1 MPFSRLENLNFARL
15 SCIIFGP
22 LTDVLRSVLE
32 KEISPPSLSKRVNEY
47 LATLQGTKR
56 YVITNYQKTLISEG
70 DYSKFDITLLYYLC
84 RNVCAIP
91 PHTNQWG
98 NRPSPEDRSV
108 PANIERIRL
117 IRNEY
122 AHTSHLS
129 ISNSDFVRR
138 YQEMLN
144 IIQQLEKYLGTSTEF
159 YDAVW
164 EIKTKPMNQEE
175 STKYIE
181 KLDNLKVILGNVHRK
196 FSLFF
201 YINKKIIIVYFGII
215 NRHIEG
221 NYAYIYIF
229 FLQMKAS

>member
-1 MPFSRLENLNFARL
+1 MPSSRLENLNFARL

-56 YVITNYQKTLISEG
+56 YVITNDQKTLISEG

-108 PANIERIRL
+108 SANIERIRL

-122 AHTSHLS
+122 AQSHPS
-129 ISNSDFVRR
+129 ISNSDFKRIC
-138 YQEMLN
+138 QKMLN
-144 IIQQLEKYLGTSTEF
+144 IIQQLEKNLGTSTEF
-159 YDAVW
+159 HDAVL

-181 KLDNLKVILGNVHRK
+181 KLENLKVILGNVHRK
-196 FSLFF
+196 LSLFF
-201 YINKKIIIVYFGII
+201 YINKKIIIVYF
-215 NRHIEG
+215 
-221 NYAYIYIF
+221 
-229 FLQMKAS
+229 

>member
-1 MPFSRLENLNFARL
+1 MPFSRLGNLNFAHL

-56 YVITNYQKTLISEG
+56 YVITNDQKTLISEG

-108 PANIERIRL
+108 SANIERIRL
-117 IRNEY
+117 IRNEF

-129 ISNSDFVRR
+129 LSNS
-138 YQEMLN
+138 YCEISCQEILN
-144 IIQQLEKYLGTSTEF
+144 IIQQLEKNLGTSTEF
-159 YDAVW
+159 QDAVW
-164 EIKTKPMNQEE
+164 EIITKPMDQEE
-175 STKYIE
+175 SRKYIE

-196 FSLFF
+196 LRLFF
-201 YINKKIIIVYFGII
+201 CINKK
-215 NRHIEG
+215 
-221 NYAYIYIF
+221 
-229 FLQMKAS
+229 

>member
-56 YVITNYQKTLISEG
+56 YVITNDQKTLISEG

-108 PANIERIRL
+108 SANIERIRL

-122 AHTSHLS
+122 AHTSHPS
-129 ISNSDFVRR
+129 ISNSNFERR
-138 YQEMLN
+138 YQNMLN
-144 IIQQLEKYLGTSTEF
+144 IIQQLEKNLGTSTEF
-159 YDAVW
+159 HDAVL
-164 EIKTKPMNQEE
+164 EIKSKPMNQEE

-181 KLDNLKVILGNVHRK
+181 KLDDLKVILGNVHRK
-196 FSLFF
+196 LSLFF
-201 YINKKIIIVYFGII
+201 YINKKIIIVYF
-215 NRHIEG
+215 
-221 NYAYIYIF
+221 
-229 FLQMKAS
+229 

>member
-15 SCIIFGP
+15 SRIIFGP

-32 KEISPPSLSKRVNEY
+32 KEISPPVLSKRVNY
-47 LATLQGTKR
+47 LATTR
-56 YVITNYQKTLISEG
+56 YVLNNYHKTLISEG
-70 DYSKFDITLLYYLC
+70 DYSKFAITLLYYLC

-91 PHTNQWG
+91 PHRNQWG

-181 KLDNLKVILGNVHRK
+181 KLDN
-196 FSLFF
+196 FF
-201 YINKKIIIVYFGII
+201 
-215 NRHIEG
+215 R
-221 NYAYIYIF
+221 
-229 FLQMKAS
+229 